1 MNKIKLINK
10 LKQRKYREEFG
21 LFIVEGRRL
30 CDEAQQ
36 SGAEII
42 FSITADEIGEREFK
56 KLSDVETPQ
65 GVLMVV
71 KRPKVEPLTR
81 DGLILVLDGLQEP
94 GNVGG
99 IIRTAAAVG
108 CRHIIALE
116 DTVDPFNPKAV
127 RASMGGIFKVNIIQ
141 MLRAELLS
149 KKIPLTAAALDGVSY
164 DRFEFEN
171 PTALV
176 FGSEARGVDRSIL
189 DAARK
194 ITIPMV
200 AMESLNVNV
209 AAGILMY
216 EWRRRRI
223 V

>member
-1 MNKIKLINK
+1 MNKVKLINK

-21 LFIVEGRRL
+21 LFIVEGKRL

-36 SGAEII
+36 SGAEIL
-42 FSITADEIGEREFK
+42 FTLTAEEIGEREFK
-56 KLSDVETPQ
+56 KLSEVETPQ
-65 GVLMVV
+65 GVLMIV
-71 KRPKVEPLTR
+71 KRPKVERLEHN
-81 DGLILVLDGLQEP
+81 GLILVLDGLQEP

-108 CRHIIALE
+108 CRHIITLE

-141 MLRAELLS
+141 MLRAELLTS
-149 KKIPLTAAALDGVSY
+149 GLPLTAAALDGVSY
-164 DRFEFEN
+164 DQFEFDN

-176 FGSEARGVDRSIL
+176 FGSEARGVEQSIL
-189 DAARK
+189 NVSRRVS
-194 ITIPMV
+194 IPMV

-209 AAGILMY
+209 AAGVLMY
-216 EWRRRRI
+216 EWRRRI